1 MSKTTRVISSRFS
14 VILGLAALLT
24 WIVCVPTDVQAEPR
38 PGTMRGD
45 HQTRAGAVHDF
56 VGHALHRLLRHQKD
70 LGLSQEQRAKI
81 KAIATDYTK
90 SRIREE
96 ADLKLAEVDVRTLVQ
111 NEKAD
116 LAAIETA
123 MKKSE
128 STRTALR
135 LDGVKALR
143 AAAAVL
149 TSEQVRNGALSE
161 WKGLERDTEKARSR
175 EHTVMSQWLVLTKT
189 HGRTRIAMSPTSW
202 WLFFTISPRK
212 KADQQDRLGRPQGAA
227 FFAAP

>member
-14 VILGLAALLT
+14 VILALGALLT
-24 WIVCVPTDVQAEPR
+24 WIVCVPTEVRADDPSQR
-38 PGTMRGD
+38 MMRGGQPG
-45 HQTRAGAVHDF
+45 HHGRAVHDF
-56 VGHALHRLLRHQKD
+56 VGHALHRLLRNGKD
-70 LGLSQEQRAKI
+70 VGLSQEQRAKI

-90 SRIREE
+90 TRIREE
-96 ADLKLAEVDVRTLVQ
+96 ADLKLAEVDVRTLVH

-149 TSEQVRNGALSE
+149 TSEQVEKWRAIRMERHGERHREGPQPRAYSE
-161 WKGLERDTEKARSR
+161 EPMASPHEDAQPDEDYDELMAILHDLPERA
-175 EHTVMSQWLVLTKT
+175 
-189 HGRTRIAMSPTSW
+189 G
-202 WLFFTISPRK
+202 
-212 KADQQDRLGRPQGAA
+212 
-227 FFAAP
+227 

>member
-128 STRTALR
+128 NTRTTLR
-135 LDGVKALR
+135 LEGVKALR
-143 AAAAVL
+143 AATAVL
-149 TSEQVRNGALSE
+149 TSEQV
-161 WKGLERDTEKARSR
+161 EKWRAIRM
-175 EHTVMSQWLVLTKT
+175 E
-189 HGRTRIAMSPTSW
+189 
-202 WLFFTISPRK
+202 
-212 KADQQDRLGRPQGAA
+212 RLGERHREGPQPRAYSDEPMASPHEDAQPDEDYDELMAILHDLPERAG
-227 FFAAP
+227 

>member
-1 MSKTTRVISSRFS
+1 MSKKTRVISSRFS
-14 VILGLAALLT
+14 VILALGALLT
-24 WIVCVPTDVQAEPR
+24 WVVCVPAVVRADDPSQR
-38 PGTMRGD
+38 MMREG
-45 HQTRAGAVHDF
+45 HPEHGRTVHDF
-56 VGHALHRLLRHQKD
+56 VGHALHRLLRNGKD
-70 LGLSQEQRAKI
+70 VGLSQEQRAKI

-90 SRIREE
+90 TRIREE
-96 ADLKLAEVDVRTLVQ
+96 ADLKLAEVDVRTLVH

-149 TSEQVRNGALSE
+149 TSEQVEKWRASRM
-161 WKGLERDTEKARSR
+161 ERHEEKQGERHR
-175 EHTVMSQWLVLTKT
+175 E
-189 HGRTRIAMSPTSW
+189 G
-202 WLFFTISPRK
+202 
-212 KADQQDRLGRPQGAA
+212 
-227 FFAAP
+227 